1 MRAVV
6 VLLFSLSVCVSPF
19 NADAKTGTRVWPCY
33 WVKGRMTVGSGT
45 PATRIWPVGTHRIL
59 GVVSFLHPVPD
70 DAYPP
75 DIPSNVAEKQAAT
88 ASDTIW
94 GNFFVCPVTPERSG
108 WMRFVVVRKAKG
120 LFTGR

>member
-6 VLLFSLSVCVSPF
+6 TLLISLAVCASAL
-19 NADAKTGTRVWPCY
+19 NAKAKTKMGVWPCY

-45 PATRIWPVGTHRIL
+45 PATRIWPVGTHRML
-59 GVVSFLHPVPD
+59 GVVSRQHPIPD

-75 DIPSNVAEKQAAT
+75 EIPRNVAKHQATT

-94 GNFFVCPVTPERSG
+94 GNFYVCPVAPERSG
-108 WMRFVVVRKAKG
+108 WMRLVVISKANR
-120 LFTGR
+120 LFAGR